1 MVCFPSTATV
11 TFHLAISNIFVWS
24 DFAMAYLVI
33 GDHGREILQLL
44 QKHPAGT
51 IPVVVQR
58 MKAKD
63 VEWRRV
69 RDELRKGWN
78 EVLQKNY
85 YKALDYRS
93 NSFRQVCDTTMI
105 LFPFYLISV
114 D

>member
-1 MVCFPSTATV
+1 
-11 TFHLAISNIFVWS
+11 
-24 DFAMAYLVI
+24 MAYLVI

-93 NSFRQVCDTTMI
+93 NSFRQVCDTTVI
-105 LFPFYLISV
+105 LSPFYLVSV